1 MAAAAVTLPGGFWR
15 DGVHHRE
22 AELRPLT
29 GEDEAFLLDAGASS
43 PPARRT
49 TLLLARCLARLG
61 SWTEP
66 VPIEAVRGLT
76 VGDREALL
84 LHLRSLSLG
93 DRMQCVLR
101 CPDPACGERMDLD
114 LDVRDL
120 LEPPYPHAAPWH
132 EESFEEAGRTWKVRF
147 RLPTG
152 ADQEE
157 AASLARTDVAAA
169 AGLILRNC
177 IDPPAEDLTPAVTES
192 LGARMAE
199 LDPQAELA
207 LQLTCPACGRDFSTQ
222 LDAAS
227 YFFQELT
234 GAAVGLWREVHRLAL
249 AYHWSEPEI
258 LRLTG
263 RKRRL
268 YLGLLAEAAG
278 GEVGR

>member
-1 MAAAAVTLPGGFWR
+1 MAAAAITLPGGFWR

-29 GEDEAFLLDAGASS
+29 GEDEAFLLDLGASS

-61 SWTEP
+61 PWTEA
-66 VPIEAVRGLT
+66 VPAEAVRELT

-84 LHLRSLSLG
+84 LQLRSLSLG

-101 CPDPACGERMDLD
+101 CPDPACGEQMDLD
-114 LDVRDL
+114 VDVRDL
-120 LEPPYPHAAPWH
+120 LDPPYPHAAPWY
-132 EESFEEAGRTWKVRF
+132 EESFEESGTTWKVRF

-157 AASLARTDVAAA
+157 TAGLARTDVAAA
-169 AGLILRNC
+169 ARLILRNC
-177 IDPPAEDLTPAVTES
+177 VESPEEDLPPAVAER

-207 LQLTCPACGRDFSTQ
+207 LQLTCPACGRDFSSQ

-268 YLGLLAEAAG
+268 YLGLLAEG
-278 GEVGR
+278 GEGGR